1 MKKQWKVFWIVVVFM
16 TIITFGKD
24 ILFWTMEPPSPKAEN
39 HPEVTAH
46 RSVPDT
52 PPTSE
57 EFYVE
62 SSTVPVMI
70 NNHHRALKVQYG
82 LRVDPGKSVR
92 MWLMNGSFETAFG
105 ETGNPIVS
113 GTPPSGPPTPTVS
126 NEAQE
131 NCDGFKFLLLE
142 GSTERVKV
150 RLEYER

>member
-1 MKKQWKVFWIVVVFM
+1 MKKAYIF
-16 TIITFGKD
+16 
-24 ILFWTMEPPSPKAEN
+24 AA
-39 HPEVTAH
+39 VTAGVILLMSLPRIWGGIAKAKAAVH
-46 RSVPDT
+46 ELKNAPPLKVEQPFI
-52 PPTSE
+52 PPTFE